1 MTSSDPT
8 AGAPIAG
15 QTLRPKAEIAEIAVL
30 EALAV
35 EGEPIVAQI
44 GSDELMFRSRLRF
57 VDPDRQ
63 YIVVEPSADAA
74 SNAALLA
81 QARAI
86 FVAEVEEWRIE
97 FIAAAPQQTV
107 HGGTTAIRL
116 LFPESI
122 SSRRRRMHDRAP
134 VPIQSP
140 VRCVT
145 YTEGVAS
152 FEGSILD
159 ISQGGVG
166 MMQYDPDIPL
176 EPGMVLKNC
185 CIERPGRDTVT
196 VDLEVRFTESVTLAN
211 GGRAQRAGCRFVNR
225 SPASM
230 ALIGEFVN
238 TKS

>member
-1 MTSSDPT
+1 MTSSDPN

-15 QTLRPKAEIAEIAVL
+15 QMLRSETEIAEIAVL

-35 EGEPIVAQI
+35 EGETIVVQL

-57 VDPDRQ
+57 VDPNRQ
-63 YIVVEPSADAA
+63 YIVVEPSADVAG
-74 SNAALLA
+74 NAALLA
-81 QARAI
+81 QSRAI
-86 FVAEVEEWRIE
+86 FVAELDEWRIE
-97 FIAAAPQQTV
+97 FIASAPQQTV
-107 HGGTTAIRL
+107 HSGTNAIQLR
-116 LFPESI
+116 FPESI

-140 VRCVT
+140 VRCAI
-145 YTEGVAS
+145 YTEGIAS
-152 FEGSILD
+152 FEGSIFD

-166 MMQYDPDIPL
+166 MMQYDPNIPL

-185 CIERPGRDTVT
+185 CIERAGRDTVT
-196 VDLEVRFTESVTLAN
+196 VDLEVRFTASVTLPN
-211 GGRAQRAGCRFVNR
+211 GGQAQRAGCRFVNR

-238 TKS
+238 KKS

>member
-1 MTSSDPT
+1 MTSSDPN
-8 AGAPIAG
+8 ASAPIAG
-15 QTLRPKAEIAEIAVL
+15 QMLRSEAEIAVL

-35 EGEPIVAQI
+35 EGGTIVAQL
-44 GSDELMFRSRLRF
+44 GSNGLMFQSRLRF

-63 YIVVEPSADAA
+63 YIVVEPSADTS

-81 QARAI
+81 QPRVV
-86 FVAEVEEWRIE
+86 FVAEPHEWRIE

-107 HGGTTAIRL
+107 HGETTAIRL
-116 LFPESI
+116 RFPEVI
-122 SSRRRRMHDRAP
+122 SSHRRRMHDRAP
-134 VPIQSP
+134 VPHHSP
-140 VRCVT
+140 VRCVI

-166 MMQYDPDIPL
+166 MMQYDPNIPL
-176 EPGMVLKNC
+176 EPGMVLKSC
-185 CIERPGRDTVT
+185 CIERPGSDAVT

-211 GGRAQRAGCRFVNR
+211 GGLAQRAGCRFVNR
-225 SPASM
+225 SPAAM

-238 TKS
+238 KKS